1 MPASLKVPDPR
12 HEAAALLRAQEGKL
26 GPCLTVMMAQFAIL
40 QNRSQLLL
48 TLCTLTLTITG
59 FSGPRIIASGEV
71 SRWAMVVGISLV
83 LIGLVLVLLS
93 SVVFHFATQ
102 YLAEDE
108 PLDALAKLITY
119 RNRKTGW
126 YRWQLAVI
134 VLGLAGYVI
143 AVVHYLVVGE
153 LVPRG

>member
-1 MPASLKVPDPR
+1 MQIPDP
-12 HEAAALLRAQEGKL
+12 HVEAAALLRAQEGKL
-26 GPCLTVMMAQFAIL
+26 GPCLTVIMAQFAIL

-59 FSGPRIIASGEV
+59 FSGPKIIASGEL
-71 SRWAMVVGISLV
+71 SRWSMVVGIALV

-108 PLDALAKLITY
+108 PLEALAKLMTY
-119 RNRKTGW
+119 RNRKTRW
-126 YRWQLAVI
+126 YRWQLAII
-134 VLGLAGYVI
+134 VLGITGYVI
-143 AVVHYLVVGE
+143 AVMHFLVVGE
-153 LVPRG
+153 ALPRG